1 MYRELVTNILNSSFR
16 HFSFFFG
23 NFAKHRFFF
32 FSFLFPHLLFETK
45 RNGKE
50 NDLVCTLSVIN
61 LSKCVYVCIY
71 MCMLCVCVCVLHDAC
86 NTMTLYIFSGEGKKV
101 STESNPAKI
110 LEWNHHPKAQSSW
123 TWWNADVRAL
133 SPISLYYTLRGSL
146 CFEAFADEHT
156 FVRSDPLSLG
166 IPWWDPAKFLFYFLS
181 GTFNFSVTFFFFL
194 SCWPNLYYY
203 PVWWD
208 DRRLCRV
215 DRLNFAAGRK
225 ISGNI
230 GRDRENGS
238 ESGKFGRDRT
248 RYRDLARAR
257 PNFSESLWI

>member
-1 MYRELVTNILNSSFR
+1 M
-16 HFSFFFG
+16 
-23 NFAKHRFFF
+23 
-32 FSFLFPHLLFETK
+32 
-45 RNGKE
+45 
-50 NDLVCTLSVIN
+50 
-61 LSKCVYVCIY
+61 CVYICVC
-71 MCMLCVCVCVLHDAC
+71 CVCVCVSC
-86 NTMTLYIFSGEGKKV
+86 MTRVIRWLCTYSRGREKKFLP
-101 STESNPAKI
+101 NRIRQK
-110 LEWNHHPKAQSSW
+110 SSSE
-123 TWWNADVRAL
+123 TIIRKRRVHGRDETPTFVP
-133 SPISLYYTLRGSL
+133 SPLSLYYTLRGSL

-257 PNFSESLWI
+257 PNFSESLRT

>member
-194 SCWPNLYYY
+194 SCHLVGQIFIIIPN
-203 PVWWD
+203 

>member
-181 GTFNFSVTFFFFL
+181 GTFNFSVTFFFFSFMLAKSLLL
-194 SCWPNLYYY
+194 SRMVRW
-203 PVWWD
+203 
-208 DRRLCRV
+208 
-215 DRLNFAAGRK
+215 
-225 ISGNI
+225 
-230 GRDRENGS
+230 
-238 ESGKFGRDRT
+238 
-248 RYRDLARAR
+248 
-257 PNFSESLWI
+257 